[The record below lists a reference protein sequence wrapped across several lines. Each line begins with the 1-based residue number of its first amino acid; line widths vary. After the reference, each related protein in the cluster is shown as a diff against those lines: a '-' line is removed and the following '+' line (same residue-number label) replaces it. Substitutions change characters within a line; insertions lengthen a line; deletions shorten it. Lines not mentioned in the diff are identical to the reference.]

1 MTITKTDIE
10 SELQITLPEGY
21 SDDQVA
27 NLISTAEAILQHR
40 ANRTSFTGVASS
52 LADQAIMY
60 LCIDRLA
67 TSNRELIKSAVSDI
81 SENGAKVSFRNGKD
95 LNSYRQDANMIIADL
110 RLDSEYSHGSY
121 VNDSTYYTEG

>member
-1 MTITKTDIE
+1 MTVIKTDIE

-21 SDDQVA
+21 SDDQVT
-27 NLISTAEAILQHR
+27 NLISTAEAALQLR
-40 ANRTSFTGVASS
+40 TNRSTFTGPANT
-52 LADQAIMY
+52 LADQAVLY

-67 TSNRELIKSAVSDI
+67 ASNRDLLKSAVSDI

-110 RLDSEYSHGSY
+110 RLDSEYSHGTY